1 MPRYAD
7 QETQVARTHITLFP
21 NKTLLSAM
29 EQIRVSLK
37 YEGPDVDSG
46 EMSLEDLVPI
56 LQGFSSAYKKLAD
69 KYSPSLTHDL
79 KITGFQTGSVEII
92 LLDAIQKFTENS
104 EEIIKGI
111 EYSYE
116 IVKKFNEFIQ
126 LKRHVKGKP
135 HTKRAKQGSKID
147 IENADGEIYTFS
159 LEVYEDFKNHFLDN
173 DVDKMVSPLEEGH
186 IHAATIR
193 VYAKQKDDLHER
205 IELQER
211 DLFIC
216 STIETT
222 STKEAWIEVQIN
234 SFTQSTNNGFLYLGE
249 RSRVP
254 YRYKG
259 ENPKKLCRVF
269 GAHYRQSVRAKCV
282 AHMDE
287 TLKITRVDI
296 YDIEPIQPNLFPGS
310 EEEDAG

>member
-1 MPRYAD
+1 
-7 QETQVARTHITLFP
+7 
-21 NKTLLSAM
+21 M

-37 YEGPDVDSG
+37 YEGPDVESG

-56 LQGFSSAYKKLAD
+56 LQGFSSAYRKLAG

-92 LLDAIQKFTENS
+92 LLDAIQTLTEHP
-104 EEIIKGI
+104 EETAKAI

-116 IVKKFNEFIQ
+116 LVRKFKEFIQ
-126 LKRHVKGKP
+126 LKRHTKGKP
-135 HTKRAKQGSKID
+135 HTKRAKQGSKVD
-147 IENADGEIYTFS
+147 VENADGEIDTFS
-159 LEVYEDFKNHFLDN
+159 LEIYEDFKNHFLDN
-173 DVDKMVSPLEEGH
+173 DVDNMVSPLVEGH

-193 VYAKQKDDLHER
+193 VYAKQKDDLYER

-211 DLFIC
+211 DFFIC
-216 STIETT
+216 STTETT

-234 SFTQSTNNGFLYLGE
+234 SLTQSTNNGFLYLGD
-249 RSRVP
+249 RTRVP

-259 ENPKKLCRVF
+259 DNPENLCRVF
-269 GAHYRQSVRAKCV
+269 GAHYRQSVHAKCV

-287 TLKITRVDI
+287 NLKITKVDI
-296 YDIEPIQPNLFPGS
+296 YDIRPIQPDLFPGP
-310 EEEDAG
+310 ETEDEDAG